1 MAAEHPSSWSMCS
14 TKSPQPMEMWWSHG
28 GGHFEAVASS
38 QREKRRKQKRLWG
51 AARTPPS
58 TWGSH
63 QHLISVIAPLLLPH
77 DIFPSS
83 VTLKQARPLLTPM
96 AISVL
101 QEAEG
106 LGRASPPHTACREI
120 SN

>member
-1 MAAEHPSSWSMCS
+1 
-14 TKSPQPMEMWWSHG
+14 MEEVTLKLLLPPRERRRGSK
-28 GGHFEAVASS
+28 GGHGEQPELLYPLREATSTSS
-38 QREKRRKQKRLWG
+38 
-51 AARTPPS
+51 
-58 TWGSH
+58 
-63 QHLISVIAPLLLPH
+63 SVIAPLLLPR
-77 DIFPSS
+77 DIFPSR

-106 LGRASPPHTACREI
+106 LGRASPPHTARREI